1 MGFDL
6 RIDKDDLVSFAKRKA
21 STYRN
26 NLPYPHIVLDDL
38 FDREKI
44 KEILDEFPD
53 EDAIDWRRFNDETGV
68 KLASKN
74 ENQLGPKTFHLI
86 NVLNS
91 GTFLRFLESLTGI
104 ENLISDPYL
113 FGGGMH
119 QIKRDGYLKIHVDYN
134 KHPHFPFDRR
144 VNLLLYLNE
153 NWEES
158 FGGAIELWS
167 TDMKKCVQK
176 VLPLFNRIVIF
187 NTTNDSFH
195 GHPEKLSCPSN
206 QSRKSIA
213 LYYFTASI
221 SESLAPP
228 HCTIYKERPSEKFFS
243 VKSFVKQ
250 FVPPILLKF
259 KK

>member
-74 ENQLGPKTFHLI
+74 ENQLGLKTFHLI

-91 GTFLRFLESLTGI
+91 GTFLRFLESLT
-104 ENLISDPYL
+104 
-113 FGGGMH
+113 
-119 QIKRDGYLKIHVDYN
+119 V
-134 KHPHFPFDRR
+134 
-144 VNLLLYLNE
+144 
-153 NWEES
+153 
-158 FGGAIELWS
+158 
-167 TDMKKCVQK
+167 
-176 VLPLFNRIVIF
+176 
-187 NTTNDSFH
+187 
-195 GHPEKLSCPSN
+195 
-206 QSRKSIA
+206 
-213 LYYFTASI
+213 
-221 SESLAPP
+221 
-228 HCTIYKERPSEKFFS
+228 
-243 VKSFVKQ
+243 
-250 FVPPILLKF
+250 
-259 KK
+259 